1 MPVEPLSIV
10 VACTSLISNVGKTSL
25 DIYSFV
31 SKVRDAHRDLDAVL
45 KELSS
50 LGLCLETLRNDA
62 MVTSKGVPQP
72 LEHRVLL
79 ILVHTAE
86 VVKEIQEMLGKLSSD
101 RFGNHM
107 KWAMYGQN
115 DINKLRNRLESHKA
129 SLEIA
134 LALLTLS
141 LTTAIKDDTS
151 SIRRNVK
158 ETAFGLDQIAQV
170 LVALP
175 ERVAAQLQGSALN
188 EATIVD
194 TIRPALQPA
203 APPEAPVANSTRKLE
218 GLFPPMNS
226 NDQTLSNCD
235 AAAIQPSREV
245 AVTTAEST
253 LDQLTST
260 TQDQASRSRR
270 WKGPQIKTQL
280 HKATKVADDKK
291 GAIPIITREYLP
303 ERWNRAAAELGR
315 QRPDR
320 ALEDA
325 RRRILRRLKETEDQ
339 KKARGEPEY
348 KFKPQFESL
357 GPNESLEWDGLRR
370 REIIIHAPSVPAP
383 QTIHPPLGMSHFPD
397 ADNDDGWQAYYTPG
411 IFESIRRKVES
422 GPSQGERHEEER
434 SRLWDEENKHRRPFS
449 FSNFFKPKEEARQV
463 DEEERGR
470 LEEARGKES
479 QGELSLKALTMLLRY
494 RAIWTPLHGHWMLTS
509 ME

>member
-1 MPVEPLSIV
+1 MPVEPLSIA

-62 MVTSKGVPQP
+62 MVTSKRVPQP

-86 VVKEIQEMLGKLSSD
+86 IVKEIQEMLAKLSSD

-115 DINKLRNRLESHKA
+115 DMNKLRNRLESHKA

-188 EATIVD
+188 ETTIVD
-194 TIRPALQPA
+194 TIRPALQLP
-203 APPEAPVANSTRKLE
+203 APPEPPVANSARKLE
-218 GLFPPMNS
+218 GLFPPMTS
-226 NDQTLSNCD
+226 KDQTLSNWD

-245 AVTTAEST
+245 AVTAAEST
-253 LDQLTST
+253 PGQPTNT
-260 TQDQASRSRR
+260 AQDQASRSRR
-270 WKGPQIKTQL
+270 WRGPHIKIQL
-280 HKATKVADDKK
+280 PQATKVADDRK
-291 GAIPIITREYLP
+291 AAVPIITREYLP
-303 ERWNRAAAELGR
+303 ERWNRIAAELGR
-315 QRPDR
+315 QGADR
-320 ALEDA
+320 AMEDA
-325 RRRILRRLKETEDQ
+325 RRRILRRLKETEDE
-339 KKARGEPEY
+339 KSARRQPEY
-348 KFKPQFESL
+348 KLKPQFESL
-357 GPNESLEWDGLRR
+357 GRNESLEWDGLRR
-370 REIIIHAPSVPAP
+370 RETIIDAPSVPVP

-397 ADNDDGWQAYYTPG
+397 VDNDDGWQAYYTPG
-411 IFESIRRKVES
+411 IFKSIRCKAES
-422 GPSQGERHEEER
+422 GPSQGERHEEDR
-434 SRLWDEENKHRRPFS
+434 PRLWDDENKQQRQFS
-449 FSNFFKPKEEARQV
+449 FTNMFKPKEETSQV
-463 DEEERGR
+463 ERGEEERGQ
-470 LEEARGKES
+470 LEEAGVKEG
-479 QGELSLKALTMLLRY
+479 QGELSPKLLQCCSD
-494 RAIWTPLHGHWMLTS
+494 IGQFGHPCRVVGC
-509 ME
+509 